1 MIDRLSCGVIH
12 NDRSRAFSDST
23 LGYKRL
29 AWCL

>member
-12 NDRSRAFSDST
+12 NDRNRASYDSA